1 MVLFLYISSV
11 TNNILYSVVDESEQY
26 AATAFESSTV
36 LCFFY
41 NKTMYMP
48 YTGRLI
54 EMFLSKSF

>member
-1 MVLFLYISSV
+1 M
-11 TNNILYSVVDESEQY
+11 YSVVDEFEQY

-36 LCFFY
+36 LVLFY

-54 EMFLSKSF
+54 EMF